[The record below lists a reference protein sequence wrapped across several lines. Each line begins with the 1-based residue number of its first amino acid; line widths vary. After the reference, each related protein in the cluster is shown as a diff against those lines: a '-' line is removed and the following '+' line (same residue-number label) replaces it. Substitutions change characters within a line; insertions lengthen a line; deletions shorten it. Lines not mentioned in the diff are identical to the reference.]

1 MRFCLL
7 VMAKSPV
14 PGRVKTRLCP
24 PLSPEEAADVA
35 AASLL
40 DTLEAAL
47 ETPGAVP
54 VVALAGVVRRED
66 VREALAE
73 CVVIPQRGE
82 TFGDRL
88 ANAHAD
94 IARFR
99 VPVLQIGM
107 DTPQVTPSLLESC
120 AEFGEAALGFAAD
133 GGWWALGLRDP
144 LRADVLRDV
153 PMSRADTG
161 VLTLEALRRGRSVG
175 DGVPAGIGAVA
186 GTGMAAGTEVL
197 KAPGRTEAS
206 AGTGMAAGAGATAG
220 TEVLK
225 APGRTEASA
234 GTGMAA
240 GAGATAG
247 TEVLTPP
254 CRTGAPTPPAR
265 TDVPA
270 PGLAV
275 RMLPVLSDVDTIT
288 DAHSVAAQV
297 PHSRFAAAL
306 ASAAAVTR

>member
-14 PGRVKTRLCP
+14 PGQVKTRLCP
-24 PLSPEEAADVA
+24 PLSPEQAADVA
-35 AASLL
+35 AAALL

-66 VREALAE
+66 VRTALAQ

-99 VPVLQIGM
+99 MPVLQIGM
-107 DTPQVTPSLLESC
+107 DTPQVTPSLLQAC
-120 AEFGEAALGFAAD
+120 AEFDEAALGMAAD

-161 VLTLEALRRGRSVG
+161 ALTLEALRVR
-175 DGVPAGIGAVA
+175 D
-186 GTGMAAGTEVL
+186 
-197 KAPGRTEAS
+197 
-206 AGTGMAAGAGATAG
+206 
-220 TEVLK
+220 
-225 APGRTEASA
+225 
-234 GTGMAA
+234 
-240 GAGATAG
+240 
-247 TEVLTPP
+247 
-254 CRTGAPTPPAR
+254 
-265 TDVPA
+265 
-270 PGLAV
+270 V
-275 RMLPVLSDVDTIT
+275 RMLPVLSDVDTIA
-288 DAHSVAAQV
+288 DAGAVAAHI
-297 PHSRFAAAL
+297 PDSRFAAAL
-306 ASAAAVTR
+306 ASAAVVAR